1 MMLNEIIVLLFGLII
16 AITIILM
23 LKRIFFGRKTK
34 LSIDKKVNSRDLFE
48 PLENEPEIEIDEE
61 RFSEEQISLE
71 KDNQNSFSEDTESLF
86 IINLEGDGKSVSY
99 KDLIATLEE
108 NSSNY
113 SNEGGWFRIFTEDHF
128 FSLVNGLNPGRFD
141 TSKEDDE
148 TTALALILSP
158 ISGTNTISNFNN
170 MVSFAEL
177 LASKLD
183 LDLFDSDRN
192 PLTQQMIDHY
202 SHLAED
208 FDLKNFA

>member
-48 PLENEPEIEIDEE
+48 PLENEPEIESDEE
-61 RFSEEQISLE
+61 RFSEEKTSLE
-71 KDNQNSFSEDTESLF
+71 EDNQNSFSEDTESLF

-113 SNEGGWFRIFTEDHF
+113 SNEGGWFRIFSEDHF

>member
-48 PLENEPEIEIDEE
+48 PLENEPEIESEEE
-61 RFSEEQISLE
+61 RFSEEQTYSE
-71 KDNQNSFSEDTESLF
+71 EDNQNSFSEDTESLF

>member
-48 PLENEPEIEIDEE
+48 PLENEPEIESDEE

>member
-48 PLENEPEIEIDEE
+48 PLENEPDVESDEE
-61 RFSEEQISLE
+61 RFSKEQTYSE
-71 KDNQNSFSEDTESLF
+71 KENQNNFSVDSESLF

-113 SNEGGWFRIFTEDHF
+113 SNEGGWFRIFSEDHF
-128 FSLVNGLNPGRFD
+128 FSLVNGLNPGKFD

>member
-48 PLENEPEIEIDEE
+48 PLENEPEIESDEE
-61 RFSEEQISLE
+61 RFSEEQTSLE
-71 KDNQNSFSEDTESLF
+71 EDNQNSFSEETESLF

-113 SNEGGWFRIFTEDHF
+113 SNEGGWFRIFSEDHF

-148 TTALALILSP
+148 TTALSLILSP

>member
-48 PLENEPEIEIDEE
+48 PLENEPDVESDEE
-61 RFSEEQISLE
+61 RFSEEQTYSE
-71 KDNQNSFSEDTESLF
+71 KDNQNNFSVDSESLF

-113 SNEGGWFRIFTEDHF
+113 SNEGGWFRIFSEDHF

-177 LASKLD
+177 LASKLN

>member
-48 PLENEPEIEIDEE
+48 PLENVPEIESEEE
-61 RFSEEQISLE
+61 RFSEEQTYSE
-71 KDNQNSFSEDTESLF
+71 EDNQNSFSEDTESLF

-113 SNEGGWFRIFTEDHF
+113 SNEGGWFRIFSEDHF

>member
-48 PLENEPEIEIDEE
+48 PLENEPDVESDEE
-61 RFSEEQISLE
+61 RFSEEQTFSE
-71 KDNQNSFSEDTESLF
+71 KDNQNNFSVDSESLF

-113 SNEGGWFRIFTEDHF
+113 SNEGGWFRIFSEDHF
-128 FSLVNGLNPGRFD
+128 FSLVNGLNPGKFD

>member
-48 PLENEPEIEIDEE
+48 PLENEPDVESDEE
-61 RFSEEQISLE
+61 RFSKEQTYSE
-71 KDNQNSFSEDTESLF
+71 KDNQNNFSVDSESLF

-113 SNEGGWFRIFTEDHF
+113 SNEGGWFRIFSEDHF

>member
-48 PLENEPEIEIDEE
+48 PLENEPEIESDEE

-113 SNEGGWFRIFTEDHF
+113 SNEGGWFRIFSEDHF

-183 LDLFDSDRN
+183 LDLLDSDRN

>member
-1 MMLNEIIVLLFGLII
+1 MMLNEVIVLLFGLII

-34 LSIDKKVNSRDLFE
+34 LSINKKVNSRDLFE
-48 PLENEPEIEIDEE
+48 PLENEPEIESDEE
-61 RFSEEQISLE
+61 RFSEEQTSLE
-71 KDNQNSFSEDTESLF
+71 ENNQNSFSEDTESLF

-113 SNEGGWFRIFTEDHF
+113 SNEGGWFRIFSEDHF

>member
-48 PLENEPEIEIDEE
+48 PLENEPEIESDEE
-61 RFSEEQISLE
+61 RFSEEQTSLE
-71 KDNQNSFSEDTESLF
+71 EDNQNSFSEDTESLF

-113 SNEGGWFRIFTEDHF
+113 SNEGGWFRIFSEDHF

-158 ISGTNTISNFNN
+158 ISC
-170 MVSFAEL
+170 L
-177 LASKLD
+177 LYTSPSPRD
-183 LDLFDSDRN
+183 
-192 PLTQQMIDHY
+192 
-202 SHLAED
+202 
-208 FDLKNFA
+208 

>member
-48 PLENEPEIEIDEE
+48 PLENEPEIESDEE
-61 RFSEEQISLE
+61 RFSEEQTSLE
-71 KDNQNSFSEDTESLF
+71 EDNQNSFSEDTESLF

-113 SNEGGWFRIFTEDHF
+113 SNEGGWFRIFSEDHF
-128 FSLVNGLNPGRFD
+128 FSLVNGLNPGKFD

>member
-23 LKRIFFGRKTK
+23 LKRIFFGRKTR

-48 PLENEPEIEIDEE
+48 PLENEPEIESDEE

-113 SNEGGWFRIFTEDHF
+113 SNEGGWFRIFSEDHF

>member
-34 LSIDKKVNSRDLFE
+34 LSINKKVNSRDLFE
-48 PLENEPEIEIDEE
+48 PLENEPEIESDEE
-61 RFSEEQISLE
+61 RFSEEQTSLE
-71 KDNQNSFSEDTESLF
+71 EDNQNSFSEDTESLF

-113 SNEGGWFRIFTEDHF
+113 SNEGGWFRIFSEDHF

>member
-48 PLENEPEIEIDEE
+48 PLENEPDVESDEE
-61 RFSEEQISLE
+61 RFSKEQTCSE
-71 KDNQNSFSEDTESLF
+71 KENQNNFSVDSESLF

-113 SNEGGWFRIFTEDHF
+113 SNEGGWFRIFSEDHF
-128 FSLVNGLNPGRFD
+128 FSLVNGLNPGKFD

>member
-48 PLENEPEIEIDEE
+48 PLENEPEIESDEE
-61 RFSEEQISLE
+61 RFSEEQTSLE
-71 KDNQNSFSEDTESLF
+71 EDNQNSFSEDSESLF

-113 SNEGGWFRIFTEDHF
+113 SNEGGWFRIFSEDHF
-128 FSLVNGLNPGRFD
+128 FSLVNGLNPGKFD

>member
-48 PLENEPEIEIDEE
+48 PLENEPEIESDEE
-61 RFSEEQISLE
+61 RFSEEQTSLE
-71 KDNQNSFSEDTESLF
+71 EDNQNSFSEDTESLF

-113 SNEGGWFRIFTEDHF
+113 SNEGGWFRIFSEDHF

-202 SHLAED
+202 FHLAED

>member
-48 PLENEPEIEIDEE
+48 PLENEPEIESDEE

-113 SNEGGWFRIFTEDHF
+113 SNEGGWFRIFSEDHF

-177 LASKLD
+177 LASKLV

>member
-48 PLENEPEIEIDEE
+48 PLENEPEIKSDEE
-61 RFSEEQISLE
+61 RFSEEQTYLE
-71 KDNQNSFSEDTESLF
+71 EDNQNSFSEDTESLF

-113 SNEGGWFRIFTEDHF
+113 SNEGGWFRIFSEDHF

-141 TSKEDDE
+141 TSKENDE

>member
-48 PLENEPEIEIDEE
+48 PLENEPEIESDEE
-61 RFSEEQISLE
+61 RFSEEQTSLE
-71 KDNQNSFSEDTESLF
+71 EDNQNSFSEDTESLF

-113 SNEGGWFRIFTEDHF
+113 SNEGGWFRIFSEDHF

-158 ISGTNTISNFNN
+158 ISGTNTITNFNN

-177 LASKLD
+177 LASKLV

>member
-48 PLENEPEIEIDEE
+48 PLENEPDVESDEE
-61 RFSEEQISLE
+61 SFSEEQIYSE
-71 KDNQNSFSEDTESLF
+71 KDNQNNFSVDSESLF
-86 IINLEGDGKSVSY
+86 IINLEGDGTSVSY

-113 SNEGGWFRIFTEDHF
+113 SNEGGWFRIFSEDHF

>member
-48 PLENEPEIEIDEE
+48 PLENEPEIESDEE
-61 RFSEEQISLE
+61 RFSEEQTSLE
-71 KDNQNSFSEDTESLF
+71 EDNQNSFSEDTESLF

-113 SNEGGWFRIFTEDHF
+113 SNEGGWFRIFSEDHF

-183 LDLFDSDRN
+183 LDLLDSDRN

>member
-48 PLENEPEIEIDEE
+48 PLENEPDVESDEE
-61 RFSEEQISLE
+61 RFSEEQTYSE
-71 KDNQNSFSEDTESLF
+71 KDNQNNFSVDSESLF

-113 SNEGGWFRIFTEDHF
+113 SNEGGWFRIFSEDHF

>member
-48 PLENEPEIEIDEE
+48 PLENEPEIESDEE
-61 RFSEEQISLE
+61 RFSEEKTSLE
-71 KDNQNSFSEDTESLF
+71 EDNQNSFSEDTESLF

-113 SNEGGWFRIFTEDHF
+113 SNEGGWFRIFSEDHF

-202 SHLAED
+202 SHLAEE

>member
-48 PLENEPEIEIDEE
+48 PLEKESEIERDEE
-61 RFSEEQISLE
+61 RFSEEQTSLE
-71 KDNQNSFSEDTESLF
+71 EDNQNSFSEDTESLF

-113 SNEGGWFRIFTEDHF
+113 SNEGGWFRIFSEDHF